1 MQGSSSPKQELMK
14 PYHMQ
19 PVLPSSQRPRTL
31 DAKLMVVPHKHTSM
45 SLTLMFSRSRFTG
58 VLSFLNLQKST
69 KTTKL
74 FKKPKV
80 IIKPKKTESA
90 TKPGVESFGTGDSLE
105 STSRKVIRSLLLML
119 KLDLNW
125 ELREHRVVGF

>member
-1 MQGSSSPKQELMK
+1 
-14 PYHMQ
+14 
-19 PVLPSSQRPRTL
+19 
-31 DAKLMVVPHKHTSM
+31 M
-45 SLTLMFSRSRFTG
+45 SLTLMFSRSMFTG

-90 TKPGVESFGTGDSLE
+90 TKPAGESFGTEEL
-105 STSRKVIRSLLLML
+105 TSRKVRRSLLLML
-119 KLDLNW
+119 ELDVNS
-125 ELREHRVVGF
+125 VQM

>member
-1 MQGSSSPKQELMK
+1 MK

-31 DAKLMVVPHKHTSM
+31 DAKLRLVPHTHTSM
-45 SLTLMFSRSRFTG
+45 SLTLMFSSSMFTG
-58 VLSFLNLQKST
+58 VLSVLNLQKST

-74 FKKPKV
+74 FKKPKI

-90 TKPGVESFGTGDSLE
+90 TKPAGESFCP
-105 STSRKVIRSLLLML
+105 
-119 KLDLNW
+119 
-125 ELREHRVVGF
+125 